1 MVALLTTGLVALA
14 CAPAAHAKAGDLDAA
29 FAGDG
34 RIALP
39 SAGAFVPRA
48 VAIDGHHR
56 IVVAG
61 YACEPSA
68 QTRDGTCLIDGD
80 SSFRLARLT
89 RDGGLDPKFGANGF
103 VTTPIGA
110 GRSQAFD
117 LTLLSNGKIV
127 AGGIATDGTRVVFAL
142 ARYQPDGALDPGFG
156 TGGVVLQRVGAG
168 YAAAADVAAGPGGT
182 VIAAG
187 QAIDGGGARTAVA
200 RFTADGRLDPGFA
213 AGGTRLSGPA
223 FSYGLGL
230 AVTSDGTI
238 TAAGLAG
245 DSPDPSGFRFG
256 ELRLEPTGQ
265 PAGRFGTSGFAQQR
279 VGTSASFA
287 TAVALQPAGG
297 WLASGAATI
306 PDGRQAMAAVR
317 GTATGALDKH
327 FGTGGAALVTTL
339 DGALA
344 NDLVAYADRRALLIG
359 QAADGGGYRFA
370 TARLRGGGRLDKSF
384 GTGGIA
390 TVAWGRYPVARATA
404 GALQSDGRIVTV
416 GIGCDRG
423 GTGTPCTG
431 GRSVLLVA
439 RQLGGLSASDV
450 HVSGVPE
457 RISRRGLRRGLR
469 LRVRIASSAGLRVR
483 LLGHRRR
490 GGERFKLREVR
501 RPSPGRAFA
510 LRLKPSARAVARARS
525 GRLRL
530 EVRATDSAGGIA
542 LRRLSIVLR

>member
-1 MVALLTTGLVALA
+1 MVALLTTGLIALT
-14 CAPAAHAKAGDLDAA
+14 CAPAAHARAGAVDVA

-39 SAGAFVPRA
+39 SAGSFVPRA
-48 VAIDGHHR
+48 VAIDRRHR

-61 YACEPSA
+61 YACEPSP

-103 VTTPIGA
+103 VTTPVGP

-117 LTLLSNGKIV
+117 LTLLSDGKIV

-142 ARYQPDGALDPGFG
+142 ARYRANGALDQGFG

-182 VIAAG
+182 LLAAG
-187 QAIDGGGARTAVA
+187 QAIDSAGARTAVA
-200 RFTADGRLDPGFA
+200 RFTADGRLDPGFG
-213 AGGTRLSGPA
+213 AGGTRLAGPA

-230 AVTSDGTI
+230 AVASDGTL
-238 TAAGLAG
+238 TAVGLAG
-245 DSPDPSGFRFG
+245 DSPDPTSFRFG
-256 ELRLEPTGQ
+256 EVRLGPEGMLD
-265 PAGRFGTSGFAQQR
+265 GKFGTGGFAQQR

-287 TAVALQPAGG
+287 TAVALQLHGG
-297 WLASGAATI
+297 WLAAGAATI

-317 GTATGALDKH
+317 GTATGAIDRH

-344 NDLVAYADRRALLIG
+344 NDLVAYGDRRALLVG
-359 QAADGGGYRFA
+359 QAADAGAYRFA
-370 TARLRGGGRLDKSF
+370 TARLRPTGQLDKTF
-384 GTGGIA
+384 GTRGIA
-390 TVAWGRYPVARATA
+390 TVAWSRYPVARATA

-439 RQLGGLSASDV
+439 RQLGGLSASDLQ
-450 HVSGVPE
+450 VSGVPK
-457 RISRRGLRRGLR
+457 RIGRRALRRGPR
-469 LRVRIASSAGLRVR
+469 LRVGLESPVRIGVR
-483 LLGHRRR
+483 LTGHD
-490 GGERFKLREVR
+490 RFSG
-501 RPSPGRAFA
+501 RPFTLLEIYRATAGRAF
-510 LRLKPSARAVARARS
+510 RLKPARDAVARAAS

-530 EVRATDSAGGIA
+530 EVRAVDSAREA
-542 LRRLSIVLR
+542 ASRRWNIVLR